1 MTALLDASFRIVGHT
16 GERSVPWHDFFVT
29 ALTNCLEPEE
39 ILGEARLPPPRHG
52 VALVG
57 ADALVDLD
65 VAGQLSAA
73 RLVLAGIGETAWR
86 WPEIEASLLE

>member
-1 MTALLDASFRIVGHT
+1 VA
-16 GERSVPWHDFFVT
+16 
-29 ALTNCLEPEE
+29 
-39 ILGEARLPPPRHG
+39 PRHG